1 MTDIVTPQ
9 AGWYPDPTDSRA
21 YRWWSGGAWTD
32 HLTAAPSAES
42 VWSGATTAGQAVAV
56 GADAFT
62 FAEQSASPFSSSYE
76 EPWGNTIRPS
86 QKNRTGLVVAIIGLL
101 SVAGYLGSM
110 AVGYSTIF
118 PLIPAVLGLI
128 VAVPAFRRSRI
139 TGEGLGVSLLG
150 VVLSGVG
157 GTLSILPLLPMILG
171 IPSAADVNNT
181 TKLIT
186 DTVGFHVTVQNQL
199 VAGATKDFGQTATA
213 ALCPADALPQSG
225 STFTCTETLADGTPK
240 ILNVTVKDDSGTVA
254 WTPAA

>member
-1 MTDIVTPQ
+1 MTDIITPQ

-62 FAEQSASPFSSSYE
+62 FTEQGTNPFTSSYE
-76 EPWGNTIRPS
+76 EPWGNSVRPAE
-86 QKNRTGLVVAIIGLL
+86 KNRTGLVVAVIGLL
-101 SVAGYLGSM
+101 SVVGYLGSM
-110 AVGYSTIF
+110 VLGYSTIF

-128 VAVPAFRRSRI
+128 AAIPAFRRSRI
-139 TGEGLGVSLLG
+139 TGDGLAVSLLG

-171 IPSAADVNNT
+171 IPSASDVSST
-181 TKLIT
+181 TNVIT
-186 DTVGFHVTVQNQL
+186 ETIGFHVKVQNEL
-199 VAGATKDFGQTATA
+199 IAGATKDFGQAATA
-213 ALCPADALPQSG
+213 AACPTDALPHTG
-225 STFTCTETLADGTPK
+225 STFSCTETLADGTQK